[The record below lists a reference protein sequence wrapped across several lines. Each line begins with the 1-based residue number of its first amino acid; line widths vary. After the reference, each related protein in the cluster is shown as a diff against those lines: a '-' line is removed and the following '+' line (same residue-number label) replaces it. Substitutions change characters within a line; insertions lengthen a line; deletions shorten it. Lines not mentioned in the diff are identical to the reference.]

1 MHLQEAPFFTEKLNV
16 RVLPCVI
23 VFMNGVA
30 VDRLVGFDTF
40 GNRDDFKTG
49 ELLQWLVQAGGV
61 APQVR

>member
-1 MHLQEAPFFTEKLNV
+1 M

>member
-1 MHLQEAPFFTEKLNV
+1 M

-23 VFMNGVA
+23 VFLNGVA
-30 VDRLVGFDTF
+30 VERLVGFDAF

-61 APQVR
+61 APQVKCNAL